1 MGVSPM
7 KHGQDARATPAS
19 TGACKS
25 FCRKTELGWIGV
37 EVKDDAVTRVFFAD
51 EGARDASV
59 AEGADEALLDETFRQ
74 LQTYLDGRL
83 TVFSLPLAP
92 AGTPF
97 QRRVWAVLET
107 IPYGETWSY
116 QQVATAVGNP
126 KATRA
131 VGMANNRNPIAIII
145 PCHRV
150 IGTDGSL
157 VGYGGGLSRKAW
169 LLALEKRGMR
179 G

>member
-1 MGVSPM
+1 M
-7 KHGQDARATPAS
+7 ALAY
-19 TGACKS
+19 
-25 FCRKTELGWIGV
+25 RKTELGWIGV
-37 EVKDDAVTRVFFAD
+37 EVKDGAVTRVFFAD
-51 EGARDASV
+51 EEARDASV
-59 AEGADEALLDETFRQ
+59 AEGALLDETFRQ
-74 LQTYLDGRL
+74 LQAYLDGRL
-83 TVFSLPLAP
+83 TVFSLPLASV
-92 AGTPF
+92 GTPF

-107 IPYGETWSY
+107 IPYGEMWSY
-116 QQVATAVGNP
+116 QRAAAAVGNP

-150 IGTDGSL
+150 IGADGSL